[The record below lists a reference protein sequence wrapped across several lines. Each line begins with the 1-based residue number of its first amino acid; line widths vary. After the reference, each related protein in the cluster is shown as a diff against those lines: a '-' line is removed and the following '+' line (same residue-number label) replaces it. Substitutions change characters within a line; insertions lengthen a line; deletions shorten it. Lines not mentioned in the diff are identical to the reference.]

1 MKRTDGQGDV
11 SQAALQRARTR
22 MAMSR
27 TGSASPTNTESP
39 VAITGRT
46 VKSEHREPRKE
57 TTAAIP
63 PLQDERDRPT
73 KKKSDP
79 IVSTRGPS
87 LSTFARSTGSRS
99 SRNLSSSHPSRSSH
113 GGNFTPSGPIAEHGS
128 LAALSSLRSG
138 ASSSGALSRDPSLIN
153 DNTKEDFITSTIQ
166 SANLLSG
173 RIGRRS
179 MNPALAKI
187 VSQDAFIINSVAPDV
202 VLRQRELVKKR
213 TLDKE
218 AGRELWRQS
227 LGTSSDGK
235 SPKDGLKT
243 KQDAGTF
250 PPKS

>member
-27 TGSASPTNTESP
+27 TGSASPTNAESP
-39 VAITGRT
+39 AAITGCT
-46 VKSEHREPRKE
+46 VKSEHKEPSKE

-63 PLQDERDRPT
+63 PLQDEKDRPA

-79 IVSTRGPS
+79 IMSTRGPP
-87 LSTFARSTGSRS
+87 LAAFARSMESRS
-99 SRNLSSSHPSRSSH
+99 SRNLSSSHPSHSSH
-113 GGNFTPSGPIAEHGS
+113 GGNFMPSGSIAEYGS

-153 DNTKEDFITSTIQ
+153 DNTKEEFVNPTFQ
-166 SANLLSG
+166 NANVVPG

-187 VSQDAFIINSVAPDV
+187 VSQDAFIVNSIAPDV
-202 VLRQRELVKKR
+202 VLRQRQLVKKR

-227 LGTSSDGK
+227 LGPSNESKSAKDSPTSK
-235 SPKDGLKT
+235 K
-243 KQDAGTF
+243 DAGTF